1 MHQPQPQREP
11 HPAPPPDYAEG
22 EKIGVPEAPPVL
34 DSAEARDALDCP
46 LCKYS
51 LRGLADVSDPRCPEC
66 GYRFTWR
73 ELLNAR
79 QNLHPY
85 LFEHHQPGYV
95 RSFFLTLW
103 RGMRPA
109 KFWSGLNA
117 AHEVRPR
124 ALVAYC
130 LLMTLL
136 VALSLWV
143 GWYLAHA
150 GALYAANWNSWVN
163 RFQSPMPPQPAF
175 FRQALRYGDTDGIEA
190 HLLFTVF
197 AWPWLTLGALLVFRS
212 SMNRAFVDVTH
223 VFRCVV
229 YSFDAFLWMF
239 AFGVLAGLA
248 AALGP
253 IPERM
258 QFARAVERY
267 LVLGLFLALIIAT
280 YRLGQAYRR
289 YLRFEH
295 AWGTVILSQVLVV
308 LTAFTFLA
316 AFDSK
321 IAQLFW

>member
-1 MHQPQPQREP
+1 MHQPQREP
-11 HPAPPPDYAEG
+11 DPAPLPESPEE

-51 LRGLADVSDPRCPEC
+51 LRGLANVSDPRCPEC
-66 GYRFTWR
+66 GYRFTWK
-73 ELLNAR
+73 ELLTAR

-103 RGMRPA
+103 RGIRPA
-109 KFWSGLNA
+109 QFWSGLNA

-124 ALVAYC
+124 ALMVYC
-130 LLMTLL
+130 LLVTVL
-136 VALSLWV
+136 VATSLWL

-150 GALYAANWNSWVN
+150 GALYANNQYLTRSLW
-163 RFQSPMPPQPAF
+163 PGPQPLPPNPVF
-175 FRQALRYGDTDGIEA
+175 FRRALAYGDTDGIEA
-190 HLLFTVF
+190 HFLLTAF
-197 AWPWLTLGALLVFRS
+197 AWPWLTLGALLIFRS
-212 SMNRAFVDVTH
+212 SMHRAFVEVEH

-239 AFGVLAGLA
+239 AFGLVAGLA

-267 LVLGLFLALIIAT
+267 LVVGLLFALVIAT

-308 LTAFTFLA
+308 LAVLTFLS
-316 AFDSK
+316 AFDRK
-321 IAQLFW
+321 ITQFFW